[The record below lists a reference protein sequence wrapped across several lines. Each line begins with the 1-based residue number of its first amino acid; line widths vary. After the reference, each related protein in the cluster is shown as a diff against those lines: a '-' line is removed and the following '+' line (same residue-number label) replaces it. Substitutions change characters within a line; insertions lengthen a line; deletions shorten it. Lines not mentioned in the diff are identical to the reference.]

1 MANVA
6 RRTHRLH
13 SRAARRG
20 IHPGPMKDEACWRDH
35 ATGSQSGSGRMR
47 SDRQRNARRGRHSF
61 SKNTPTTIALAM
73 TKVDQPTALACRR
86 HQVRKNTCQTPARVR
101 KPRQRLITNSQS
113 ADGQTRPDA
122 PLLAF
127 RRSGRVA
134 YLPSD
139 FRRQIGPVE
148 HGRFLDIVRRG
159 AGGRILGGVP

>member
-1 MANVA
+1 
-6 RRTHRLH
+6 
-13 SRAARRG
+13 
-20 IHPGPMKDEACWRDH
+20 
-35 ATGSQSGSGRMR
+35 MR
-47 SDRQRNARRGRHSF
+47 SDRRWNARRGRHSF
-61 SKNTPTTIALAM
+61 SRNTPTMIALAM
-73 TKVDQPTALACRR
+73 TKVDQPTAL
-86 HQVRKNTCQTPARVR
+86 
-101 KPRQRLITNSQS
+101 SQS